1 MAVSTMPIPELSE
14 PFEHQGHE
22 FQAVFTE
29 FDEKAEGFEPGRL
42 TRVIRILI
50 LDEDAGLMESGDVIR
65 RLRTG
70 QSYSLKPKK
79 MSGVGLVE
87 IDLHPVDG
95 RSVERTF

>member
-1 MAVSTMPIPELSE
+1 MLIPELSE
-14 PFEHQGHE
+14 PFEHEGHE
-22 FQAVFTE
+22 FHAVFTE

-42 TRVIRILI
+42 TRVIRILVF
-50 LDEDAGLMESGDVIR
+50 DEDAELMESGDVIR

-70 QSYSLKPKK
+70 QTYSLKPKK
-79 MSGVGLVE
+79 MSGAGLVE

>member
-1 MAVSTMPIPELSE
+1 MLIPELSE
-14 PFEHQGHE
+14 TFDHRGRELL
-22 FQAVFTE
+22 AVFTE
-29 FDEKAEGFEPGRL
+29 FDEKAEGFEPGRI

-65 RLRTG
+65 CLKTG
-70 QSYSLKPKK
+70 QMYLLKPKK

>member
-1 MAVSTMPIPELSE
+1 MPATEFSE
-14 PFEHQGHE
+14 SFEINRYV
-22 FQAVFTE
+22 FQAIFTE

-42 TRVIRILI
+42 ARVIRILVF
-50 LDEDAGLMESGDVIR
+50 DEDAALMESGDVIR

-70 QSYSLKPKK
+70 QTYSLKPKK

>member
-1 MAVSTMPIPELSE
+1 MPAPEFSE
-14 PFEHQGHE
+14 SFEIDGHV
-22 FQAVFTE
+22 FQAIFTE
-29 FDEKAEGFEPGRL
+29 FDEKAEGFEPGRF
-42 TRVIRILI
+42 TRVIRILV

-70 QSYSLKPKK
+70 QTYSLKPKK
-79 MSGVGLVE
+79 MSGAGLVE

>member
-1 MAVSTMPIPELSE
+1 MPIPELSE

-29 FDEKAEGFEPGRL
+29 FDEKAEGYEPGRL
-42 TRVIRILI
+42 TRVIRILV
-50 LDEDAGLMESGDVIR
+50 LDEDAGLMESGDAIK
-65 RLRTG
+65 RLKSG
-70 QSYSLKPKK
+70 QLYSLKPKK
-79 MSGVGLVE
+79 LSGAGLVE

>member
-1 MAVSTMPIPELSE
+1 MPAPEF
-14 PFEHQGHE
+14 FESFEINGYV
-22 FQAVFTE
+22 FQAIFTE

-42 TRVIRILI
+42 ARVIRILVF
-50 LDEDAGLMESGDVIR
+50 DEDAGLMESGDVIR

-70 QSYSLKPKK
+70 QTYSLKPKK

>member
-1 MAVSTMPIPELSE
+1 MPIPELCE
-14 PFEHQGHE
+14 PFEHRGRE
-22 FQAVFTE
+22 LLAVFTE

-50 LDEDAGLMESGDVIR
+50 LDEDAVLMESGDVIR

-70 QSYSLKPKK
+70 QTYLLKPKK
-79 MSGVGLVE
+79 MSGAGLVE

>member
-1 MAVSTMPIPELSE
+1 MTIPELSE
-14 PFEHQGHE
+14 LFEHQGHE

-42 TRVIRILI
+42 TRVIRILVF
-50 LDEDAGLMESGDVIR
+50 DEDTGLMESGDVIR
-65 RLRTG
+65 RLKTG
-70 QSYSLKPKK
+70 QTYSLKPKK